1 MMMSNVPEGLYYTK
15 EHEWMRVEGDTVTIG
30 ITDHAQEMLTDIVY
44 IELPEEGDVIGDMGE
59 FAVVESVKSA
69 SPIFAPL
76 AGTISAVN
84 MELEDAPELMNTSP
98 YEDGWIVKMTLDDAN
113 AVTALMDAAAYKAE
127 IGE

>member
-1 MMMSNVPEGLYYTK
+1 
-15 EHEWMRVEGDTVTIG
+15 
-30 ITDHAQEMLTDIVY
+30 
-44 IELPEEGDVIGDMGE
+44 
-59 FAVVESVKSA
+59 
-69 SPIFAPL
+69 
-76 AGTISAVN
+76 